1 MREPRT
7 DHPSRSKLPALTG
20 AGFGAAVAVAAFVSM
35 RGGLFTRGAAAEF
48 VRPAL
53 AIGALEDGIIEVPGE
68 ARSLQDA
75 LDNAPDGATVRLT
88 GGTFACAAAVA
99 GKGVSIEGAGEGA
112 TVLRGVGRAP
122 VLEFSGDPGQLVKVS
137 ALSIEGGA
145 GDGCGLRLE
154 GVAFSVRGVRF
165 AGLRGGGVRMRGAVG
180 EFVGCT
186 FDGNR
191 SPASGGAVRAEE
203 GSARFVGCG
212 FSGNVSEAF
221 GGAVSSERGRVE
233 LIACTLSDN
242 STHSGAWGGAVYG
255 SGAQVELHGSDFE
268 RNRAVDSG
276 GAVFLA
282 GGTAD
287 VSRCSFS
294 GNSSAEARSLFS
306 RGAGVRIAASRLC
319 GSREVAVGGDLVLG
333 EGTEFDTAC
342 HGDCNQNG
350 TPDAE
355 EIELGWAD
363 DRDGNGTPDS
373 CDPDC
378 NMNGLPD
385 AYEIGAGFAQDANAN
400 GLVDLCEIRAG
411 LALDVDNDWIPDDAQ
426 VPGAAGLD
434 VAPLPGEPMH
444 HARQL
449 EWQPLPPA
457 RAGSTDSGQPVPLEP
472 WGLAG
477 GPGFP
482 R

>member
-1 MREPRT
+1 MPR
-7 DHPSRSKLPALTG
+7 RSASHATRRSIPALTG

-35 RGGLFTRGAAAEF
+35 RGGFFTRGAAAEF

-53 AIGALEDGIIEVPGE
+53 EAGALDDGIIDVPGE

-75 LDNAPDGATVRLT
+75 LDHAPDGSTVRIA
-88 GGTFACAAAVA
+88 GGTYACAAGAS
-99 GKGVSIEGAGEGA
+99 GKGISVEGSGEGT
-112 TVLRGVGRAP
+112 TVLRGLGRGP
-122 VLEFSGDPGQLVKVS
+122 VLAFSGGAGQVVRVS
-137 ALSIEGGA
+137 GLSVEGGA
-145 GDGCGLRLE
+145 GDGCGMRLE
-154 GVAFSVRGVRF
+154 GVSFSVRGVRF
-165 AGLRGGGVRMRGAVG
+165 AGLRGGGVRVQGAAG

-191 SPASGGAVRAEE
+191 SPGSGGAARTEG
-203 GSARFVGCG
+203 GSARFISCT
-212 FSGNVSEAF
+212 FSGNVAEAF
-221 GGAVSSERGRVE
+221 GGAVASEGGRVE
-233 LIACTLSDN
+233 LVACTLSAN
-242 STHSGAWGGAVYG
+242 ATHSGAWGGAVYG

-268 RNRAVDSG
+268 RNRAIDSG
-276 GAVFLA
+276 GAVFLS

-294 GNSSAEARSLFS
+294 GNLSAEARSVFS

-319 GSREVAVGGDLVLG
+319 GTQDLAVGGDLVVG
-333 EGTEFDTAC
+333 DGTEFDAAC

-355 EIELGWAD
+355 EIELGWSD
-363 DRDGNGTPDS
+363 DRDGNGVPDS

-426 VPGAAGLD
+426 VPAMAGADAASGAIGVPD
-434 VAPLPGEPMH
+434 AVPTA
-444 HARQL
+444 
-449 EWQPLPPA
+449 EWRDALPP
-457 RAGSTDSGQPVPLEP
+457 RAGWGGAGQPASFDP
-472 WGLAG
+472 WAMAG
-477 GPGFP
+477 GPAPG

>member
-1 MREPRT
+1 MPERNAS
-7 DHPSRSKLPALTG
+7 HASRRSIPALTG

-35 RGGLFTRGAAAEF
+35 RGGFFTRGAAAEF

-53 AIGALEDGIIEVPGE
+53 EAGALDDGIIEVPGE

-75 LDNAPDGATVRLT
+75 LDCAPDGSTVRLA
-88 GGTFACAAAVA
+88 GGTYACSAALA
-99 GKGVSIEGAGEGA
+99 GKGISIEGAGEDA
-112 TVLRGVGRAP
+112 TVLRGLGRGP
-122 VLEFSGDPGQLVKVS
+122 VL
-137 ALSIEGGA
+137 ALSGGVAQVVRVSGLSFEGGA

-154 GVAFSVRGVRF
+154 GVSFSVRGVRF
-165 AGLRGGGVRMRGAVG
+165 AGLRGGGVRVQGAAG

-191 SPASGGAVRAEE
+191 SPASGGAVRSEG
-203 GSARFVGCG
+203 GSARFVGCT

-221 GGAVSSERGRVE
+221 GGAVASEGGRVD
-233 LIACTLSDN
+233 LIACTLSGN
-242 STHSGAWGGAVYG
+242 ATHSGAWGGAVYG

-268 RNRAVDSG
+268 RNRAIDSG
-276 GAVFLA
+276 GAVFLS

-319 GSREVAVGGDLVLG
+319 GTREVAVGGDLVLG
-333 EGTEFDTAC
+333 DGTEFDMAC

-350 TPDAE
+350 TSDSE

-363 DRDGNGTPDS
+363 DRDGNGMPDS

-426 VPGAAGLD
+426 VPAMAGMGAEAGTAAIPEAGEA
-434 VAPLPGEPMH
+434 VEWYPAPPS
-444 HARQL
+444 
-449 EWQPLPPA
+449 
-457 RAGSTDSGQPVPLEP
+457 RAGSVGGHPVALDP

-477 GPGFP
+477 GAAFP